1 MNSAQSA
8 LPVGV
13 ALGVT
18 LAEVSNTNDPKNLGR
33 IKVKFQLK
41 DGQVES
47 DWIQIISI
55 YAGQGYG
62 AFFMPKAAQGESPGD
77 SALIA
82 FASGDPS
89 KPYVLG
95 FLWNGV
101 LKSPVEGAALQQT
114 QRVIKTESG
123 KVISFD
129 DKEDTLTIKD
139 KNDNAIVIDSKN
151 NLISLD
157 SQGDFKINAKG
168 NLTIEAASITLKN
181 TSNSVNID
189 LSSSGIKVNG
199 GTNLKMNATMIDLN

>member
-1 MNSAQSA
+1 MNPAQTIF
-8 LPVGV
+8 PVGV

-18 LAEVSNTNDPKNLGR
+18 LAEVSNTNDPKDLGR

-41 DGQVES
+41 GSQVES

-123 KVISFD
+123 KEISFD

-139 KNDNAIVIDSKN
+139 KNDNAIVLDSKN
-151 NLISLD
+151 NVISLD
-157 SQGDFKINAKG
+157 SQGDLNISAKG
-168 NLTIEAASITLKN
+168 KLTIEAASITLKN

-189 LSSSGIKVNG
+189 LGNTELKVNG
-199 GTNLKMNATMIDLN
+199 GTSLKMNATMIDLN